1 MSTENTE
8 AAAENTLLAAVMAPD
23 TQDLEQAPSQ
33 QVRDADPDAEPE
45 EEATEQEAEP
55 DPKQAKAEA
64 EPPEEDEIEIPG
76 EEGQEPK
83 RVKLSEVVQKAQE
96 YERFEAQK
104 AQIIER
110 VETEATEQATQRL
123 RAVEQ
128 VGQQTAFMVQAALR
142 LLQEPQPPNAEAM
155 LNPSSPQYDPDGYH
169 RAFAMYQRASMQYQQ
184 AKALGGDLYKQAQ
197 AATAQMT
204 EQRETQEL
212 QRLQRAW
219 PEFGQRETMDKFISD
234 MGKAY
239 GYSPEELD
247 ASLNDHRNAL
257 VARDALAYRA
267 MKAQSGD
274 VKAKVEA
281 KAPKLVR
288 SKQEAKGSPAA
299 QRDGKGQ
306 FVSNALGKLKQT
318 NSDDDAAAYFAGLV
332 KAGRI

>member
-8 AAAENTLLAAVMAPD
+8 TAAESTLLAAVMAPD
-23 TQDLEQAPSQ
+23 TQDIEQAPSQ

-45 EEATEQEAEP
+45 EEVEEQPEP
-55 DPKQAKAEA
+55 QAKAKADDAA
-64 EPPEEDEIEIPG
+64 EPEEDEIEIPG
-76 EEGQEPK
+76 EEGAEPK
-83 RVKLSEVVQKAQE
+83 RLKLSEVVQKAQE

-104 AQIIER
+104 AQI
-110 VETEATEQATQRL
+110 
-123 RAVEQ
+123 VEQ
-128 VGQQTAFMVQAALR
+128 VQREAVERVIPQLRQVEQFGQQTGYMIQAALQ
-142 LLQEPQPPNAEAM
+142 LLQAPQPPNADAM
-155 LNPSSPQYDPDGYH
+155 LNPASPQYDPDGYH
-169 RAFAMYQRASMQYQQ
+169 RAFANYQRMAQMHNQTQE
-184 AKALGGDLYKQAQ
+184 LGDKLLKQAQ
-197 AATAQMT
+197 AAQAQIT
-204 EQRETQEL
+204 EQRELQEL
-212 QRLQRAW
+212 QRLNRVW
-219 PEFGQRETMDKFISD
+219 PEFSQRETIDKFVSD
-234 MGKAY
+234 MTKSY
-239 GYSPEELD
+239 GFTPEELD
-247 ASLNDHRNAL
+247 AVLTDHRQAL